1 MSDDLRRDAH
11 ATLTLCA
18 AIAAAIAVAA
28 VAVRLTLAAPAREV
42 LGYPFAD
49 QHPSLAGAAAIL
61 ATNARKLAGVYGLA
75 LVAQAPMLAGEGC
88 RPRAGGGA
96 AAAGVRRP
104 RGRGCSPRPACWSA
118 LHSAPT
124 ARAWRARCCPTG
136 PSSSP
141 RSRSPSLCTCDARR
155 RPVGAGRALGR
166 AATGLAL
173 LAAAALLETYAGLPT

>member
-28 VAVRLTLAAPAREV
+28 ATVRLTLAAPARDL

-49 QHPSLAGAAAIL
+49 QHPGLPGAAAIL

-75 LVAQAPMLAGEGC
+75 LVAQAPILAGEAG
-88 RPRAGGGA
+88 RPRAGRTLVRLACDAGAVGLLAPSGALVAVALGAYGSRMA
-96 AAAGVRRP
+96 AAILPNGPLELA
-104 RGRGCSPRPACWSA
+104 AFA
-118 LHSAPT
+118 LALSVY
-124 ARAWRARCCPTG
+124 R
-136 PSSSP
+136 
-141 RSRSPSLCTCDARR
+141 DARR
-155 RPVGAGRALGR
+155 RPVRAARALGH

-173 LAAAALLETYAGLPT
+173 LAAAALLETYAGPPT

>member
-1 MSDDLRRDAH
+1 MSENLRHDAH

-28 VAVRLTLAAPAREV
+28 ITVRLTLAAPARDLLE
-42 LGYPFAD
+42 YPFAD

-75 LVAQAPMLAGEGC
+75 LVAQAPLLAGEVG
-88 RPRAGGGA
+88 RPRAGRALLRLTCDAGA
-96 AAAGVRRP
+96 LGLLAPSGVLVAVALGAYGSRMTAAILPHGPLELVAF
-104 RGRGCSPRPACWSA
+104 A
-118 LHSAPT
+118 LA
-124 ARAWRARCCPTG
+124 
-136 PSSSP
+136 
-141 RSRSPSLCTCDARR
+141 LCVYRDARR
-155 RPVGAGRALGR
+155 RPVRAGRALGH